1 MSLSTEKK
9 NRIRCM
15 YFTYVMFY
23 LLYRQQWN
31 STPVHLNIFFCC
43 ERAIYYVAIAT
54 VIFSHVKITCYFHVW
69 RYHVFARKFTWYFI
83 GVYIIKCFP
92 LITFKQSRRSLWR
105 IKTYT
110 YFVVNQS
117 GVKTKPAAGSKRG
130 KREWQA
136 AIGICLTSDWSR

>member
-1 MSLSTEKK
+1 
-9 NRIRCM
+9 M

-31 STPVHLNIFFCC
+31 STPVHLHIFFAAKG
-43 ERAIYYVAIAT
+43 AIFYVAIAT

-69 RYHVFARKFTWYFI
+69 EYHVFARKFTWYFI

-117 GVKTKPAAGSKRG
+117 GVKTTCSRIEA
-130 KREWQA
+130 RETGMASRNWYLFNFRLVK
-136 AIGICLTSDWSR
+136 IRTTSFSQSESIEM